1 MSSLNIFH
9 QYTANWF
16 RHSLGEPT
24 AVQEAA
30 WPAIAAGEHTLVSAP
45 TGTGK
50 TLSAFLVF
58 IDKLKEQVREG
69 TLKQELQLI
78 YVSPLKSLAGD
89 IKENLRR
96 PLEGITEEER
106 LNNENA
112 DGDSPNLRIAIRTG
126 DTPQN
131 ERRKMI
137 KTPPH
142 ILITTPESLYLMI
155 TSTSGKTILHTA
167 KAIIID
173 ELHALIDSKRGAHL
187 MLTIAR
193 LDMLCGKPLQ
203 RIGLSAT
210 IEPLSK
216 AAEYLSPDPVTL
228 AVPKM
233 KKNIQ
238 LQISS
243 PLSDTRIRMREPIWR
258 ELANTVYTYCKK
270 TRSVIVFVEA
280 RMYAEKLAYY
290 INEVAGEGFARTHH
304 GSLSKERR
312 FEVEQAL
319 RDGGLRVLCT
329 TSSMELG
336 IDVGEIDQVFQIG
349 CPRSI
354 SSTMQRLG
362 RAGHNPNRTSIM
374 YMFPRTA
381 SEGLYCGMTA
391 EAARNGGIEYSNP
404 PRLCLDVLSQHLVSM
419 AAGAEYSLAEVME
432 ILPRA
437 YPFREVTLEDVRDV
451 LRMLAGDF
459 EHEQDI
465 PVRPR
470 ILYDRIHDRV
480 EGDAYSRMLAISA
493 GGTIPDKGMYTAK
506 TESGVKLGE
515 LDEEFVYESR
525 LGDKFLLGT
534 FAWQIVKQE
543 KDTVIVK
550 QAATEG
556 AKLPFWKGERKG
568 RGMQT
573 GLEFGKIFRKLG
585 SAHESGYLLQELS
598 KLGLDEQAAGKAE
611 DLLKRQIIATG
622 VLPDDQTIIVEHFC
636 NESGDY
642 QMAVHSVFGRQVNA
656 PLAILTQETAR
667 LKTNTDIGCVDEES
681 GFMVCAYGGD
691 KLPEGLLQGIEPETA
706 RPLLEALLPVTP
718 LFNMTFRYNAARAL
732 MMGVRTTGRQ
742 PLWVQRLRSSQML
755 ETIVRY
761 EKHPLIRETRRE
773 CLEDQWDLNG
783 VEFVLNG
790 IQKGSIQVREL
801 FVDTLSPMSLPLQW
815 QVEADNMYDY
825 SPTPSEIH
833 KASEDALKQ
842 VQMVK
847 PERSQL
853 EKVSE
858 RTRLP
863 EDEKQLHSLLMIEGD
878 LAAGELEVPVEWL
891 EILIKRGQ
899 AKYIEP
905 GLWIAAEQI
914 NEYEAALMDA
924 DMEARTRI
932 VRRVLRYRGAQSA
945 EQIEN
950 RYIWTK
956 KETADVLELL
966 CKQGN
971 ALESEGIYFHA
982 ELYGRAQ
989 RETVKNRRR
998 QIRTLPPERYAAL
1011 MANRIHMSAP
1021 SNEQLAEALHVLR
1034 DLPYPPALWE
1044 SVLLPGRV
1052 VNYRPELLDKLLS
1065 QGDFFWRLSPDSGL
1079 SFHRYEDIDWNADM
1093 SDPGISLN
1101 DSEKLVYDTLLKRGA
1116 CFIQMISKIPG
1127 VESVYDTL
1135 LSLTEQGLVYSDSLI
1150 PVRQILNRKKLKNA
1164 AVRQR
1169 VNARVKILSAGR
1181 WDLVRPLISH
1191 AIEQQLECEF
1201 KRAVLLSRETV
1212 QSLSWG
1218 TALETLR
1225 VWEYTGRVRR
1235 GYFIEGMSG
1244 MQFIREEDFSKTMLA
1259 LDQPGDGIVWL
1270 SAVDPAQQ
1278 WGKSLPSMPERSFLN
1293 VPGTA
1298 VCLRC
1303 GVPVAV
1309 FERKGKIF
1317 RVFDESLLPE
1327 LLSGF
1332 IHDYE
1337 KRNIFP
1343 DLNRLIVKQYPG
1355 EAAAALVNAGFIREM
1370 QDYVLYR
1377 R

>member
-1 MSSLNIFH
+1 
-9 QYTANWF
+9 
-16 RHSLGEPT
+16 
-24 AVQEAA
+24 
-30 WPAIAAGEHTLVSAP
+30 
-45 TGTGK
+45 
-50 TLSAFLVF
+50 
-58 IDKLKEQVREG
+58 
-69 TLKQELQLI
+69 
-78 YVSPLKSLAGD
+78 
-89 IKENLRR
+89 
-96 PLEGITEEER
+96 
-106 LNNENA
+106 
-112 DGDSPNLRIAIRTG
+112 
-126 DTPQN
+126 
-131 ERRKMI
+131 
-137 KTPPH
+137 
-142 ILITTPESLYLMI
+142 
-155 TSTSGKTILHTA
+155 
-167 KAIIID
+167 
-173 ELHALIDSKRGAHL
+173 
-187 MLTIAR
+187 
-193 LDMLCGKPLQ
+193 
-203 RIGLSAT
+203 
-210 IEPLSK
+210 
-216 AAEYLSPDPVTL
+216 
-228 AVPKM
+228 
-233 KKNIQ
+233 
-238 LQISS
+238 
-243 PLSDTRIRMREPIWR
+243 
-258 ELANTVYTYCKK
+258 
-270 TRSVIVFVEA
+270 
-280 RMYAEKLAYY
+280 
-290 INEVAGEGFARTHH
+290 
-304 GSLSKERR
+304 
-312 FEVEQAL
+312 
-319 RDGGLRVLCT
+319 
-329 TSSMELG
+329 
-336 IDVGEIDQVFQIG
+336 
-349 CPRSI
+349 
-354 SSTMQRLG
+354 
-362 RAGHNPNRTSIM
+362 
-374 YMFPRTA
+374 
-381 SEGLYCGMTA
+381 
-391 EAARNGGIEYSNP
+391 
-404 PRLCLDVLSQHLVSM
+404 
-419 AAGAEYSLAEVME
+419 
-432 ILPRA
+432 
-437 YPFREVTLEDVRDV
+437 
-451 LRMLAGDF
+451 
-459 EHEQDI
+459 
-465 PVRPR
+465 
-470 ILYDRIHDRV
+470 
-480 EGDAYSRMLAISA
+480 
-493 GGTIPDKGMYTAK
+493 
-506 TESGVKLGE
+506 
-515 LDEEFVYESR
+515 
-525 LGDKFLLGT
+525 
-534 FAWQIVKQE
+534 
-543 KDTVIVK
+543 
-550 QAATEG
+550 
-556 AKLPFWKGERKG
+556 
-568 RGMQT
+568 
-573 GLEFGKIFRKLG
+573 
-585 SAHESGYLLQELS
+585 
-598 KLGLDEQAAGKAE
+598 
-611 DLLKRQIIATG
+611 
-622 VLPDDQTIIVEHFC
+622 
-636 NESGDY
+636 
-642 QMAVHSVFGRQVNA
+642 
-656 PLAILTQETAR
+656 
-667 LKTNTDIGCVDEES
+667 
-681 GFMVCAYGGD
+681 
-691 KLPEGLLQGIEPETA
+691 
-706 RPLLEALLPVTP
+706 
-718 LFNMTFRYNAARAL
+718 
-732 MMGVRTTGRQ
+732 
-742 PLWVQRLRSSQML
+742 ML

-956 KETADVLELL
+956 KETADVLQLL

-1065 QGDFFWRLSPDSGL
+1065 RGDFFWRLSPDSGL

-1181 WDLVRPLISH
+1181 WDLVRPLIPH
-1191 AIEQQLECEF
+1191 TIEQQLECEF

-1259 LDQPGDGIVWL
+1259 LDQPDDGIVWL

-1278 WGKSLPSMPERSFLN
+1278 WGKSLPSMPEKSFLN

-1298 VCLRC
+1298 VCLRS

-1343 DLNRLIVKQYPG
+1343 DLNRLIVKQYPS